1 MDYRGRGR
9 LDGRPHFPKV
19 GWRSEHWS
27 KSIVE
32 GRDCREQGREQGR
45 EQERVPYDTT
55 IGVLRRHN
63 EGAERPKARPEA

>member
-9 LDGRPHFPKV
+9 LDGRPHFPKVGLKV

-32 GRDCREQGREQGR
+32 GRDCREQKDENKD
-45 EQERVPYDTT
+45 ENKNEYHT
-55 IGVLRRHN
+55 IQPLVC
-63 EGAERPKARPEA
+63 

>member
-9 LDGRPHFPKV
+9 LDGRPDFPKV

-32 GRDCREQGREQGR
+32 GRDCRNKDENKDENKN
-45 EQERVPYDTT
+45 EYHT
-55 IGVLRRHN
+55 IQPLVC
-63 EGAERPKARPEA
+63 

>member
-9 LDGRPHFPKV
+9 LDGRPDFPKV

-55 IGVLRRHN
+55 IGLLRRHN

>member
-32 GRDCREQGREQGR
+32 GRDCRDQNKDENKDENKN
-45 EQERVPYDTT
+45 EYHT
-55 IGVLRRHN
+55 IQPLVC
-63 EGAERPKARPEA
+63 